1 MKKIFEKKKQIAIGL
16 IILVII
22 VSTFYFFNGEGRFVR
37 TGDMV
42 VPRIAH
48 NAVLLKDGKV
58 LITGG
63 YYYNPKGH
71 LEREYSKSAEI
82 YDPKTKKF
90 TRTNDMNLGRA
101 YHSSILMNDG
111 RVLIVGGGPIQGEI
125 YNPKAGN
132 FTLTGKLPVKFFN
145 AVGEQASII
154 KLKNGRIFIIEGIFK
169 DRVTYIIEYMPRA
182 EEFNLLRKTN
192 FDNYSQNAILLPN
205 ETVLIIGGYKPQK
218 AEIYNPATNEV
229 KFTNNENDI
238 FVILWRNF

>member
-90 TRTNDMNLGRA
+90 TRTADMNLGRA

-111 RVLIVGGGPIQGEI
+111 RVLVVGGGHVEAEI
-125 YNPKAGN
+125 FNPTSEK
-132 FTLTGKLPVKFFN
+132 FTLTGKMPIKFLNGAGFQ
-145 AVGEQASII
+145 VSLI
-154 KLKNGRIFIIEGIFK
+154 KLNNGEIILVDGMYK
-169 DRVTYIIEYMPRA
+169 DKITSIV
-182 EEFNLLRKTN
+182 K
-192 FDNYSQNAILLPN
+192 YSP
-205 ETVLIIGGYKPQK
+205 KM
-218 AEIYNPATNEV
+218 EI
-229 KFTNNENDI
+229 
-238 FVILWRNF
+238 